1 MSKFIR
7 NTLIEVG
14 SMDSAITDYR
24 NSFLDVKTD
33 GHVILLSCLYHG
45 MPVNLETG
53 ADGKSLKNPGNGS
66 FLNKFLKVVGES
78 HPAYVPRL
86 KAFIKEVAP
95 FEVDGEKVR
104 FKEKTFRDMGGDR
117 DVIFGRLNAIAGT
130 WYDRTKAE
138 KKEKARPDV
147 SKKLVNLIKS
157 ISAMEN
163 LTATEKA
170 ILDGLKA
177 VAAHAKVELPESK

>member
-1 MSKFIR
+1 MSKFTR
-7 NTLIEVG
+7 STLIEAG
-14 SMDSAITDYR
+14 SMESAIADYR
-24 NSFLDVKTD
+24 NSFLDIKSD

-45 MPVNLETG
+45 MPINLETG

-147 SKKLVNLIKS
+147 SKKLVNLIKVIKGLEDLSVQERS
-157 ISAMEN
+157 ILEGLLKIAE
-163 LTATEKA
+163 LTK
-170 ILDGLKA
+170 I
-177 VAAHAKVELPESK
+177 ELPKE

>member
-14 SMDSAITDYR
+14 NMDSAITDYR

-117 DVIFGRLNAIAGT
+117 DIIFGRLNAIAGT

-138 KKEKARPDV
+138 KKEKERPDV
-147 SKKLVNLIKS
+147 AKKLASLVKLIKGL
-157 ISAMEN
+157 EN
-163 LTATEKA
+163 LSEQEQA
-170 ILDGLKA
+170 ILTGLLKIA
-177 VAAHAKVELPESK
+177 EIAKVELPKE

>member
-1 MSKFIR
+1 MSKFTR
-7 NTLIEVG
+7 NTLIEAG
-14 SMDSAITDYR
+14 NMESAITDYR
-24 NSFLDVKTD
+24 NSFLDVKSD

-45 MPVNLETG
+45 MPANLETG

-95 FEVDGEKVR
+95 FEVDGEKVK

-138 KKEKARPDV
+138 KKEKERPDV
-147 SKKLVNLIKS
+147 SKKLASLVKLIKGL
-157 ISAMEN
+157 EN
-163 LTATEKA
+163 LSEQEQT
-170 ILDGLKA
+170 ILTGLLKIA
-177 VAAHAKVELPESK
+177 EIAKVELPAA

>member
-1 MSKFIR
+1 MSKFTR
-7 NTLIEVG
+7 STLIEAG
-14 SMDSAITDYR
+14 NMDSAITDYR

-78 HPAYVPRL
+78 HPAYIPRL

-147 SKKLVNLIKS
+147 AKKLASLVKTIREL
-157 ISAMEN
+157 EN
-163 LTATEKA
+163 LSEQEQT
-170 ILDGLKA
+170 ILTGLLKIA
-177 VAAHAKVELPESK
+177 EIAKVELPAA

>member
-14 SMDSAITDYR
+14 NMDSAITDYR

-45 MPVNLETG
+45 MPANLETG

-66 FLNKFLKVVGES
+66 FLDKFLKVVGES
-78 HPAYVPRL
+78 HPAYIPRL

-95 FEVDGEKVR
+95 FEVDGEKVK

-138 KKEKARPDV
+138 KKEKERPDV
-147 SKKLVNLIKS
+147 SKKLVNLIKVIKGLEDLSVQERS
-157 ISAMEN
+157 ILEGLLKIAE
-163 LTATEKA
+163 LTK
-170 ILDGLKA
+170 I
-177 VAAHAKVELPESK
+177 ELPKE

>member
-1 MSKFIR
+1 MSKFTR
-7 NTLIEVG
+7 STLIEVG
-14 SMDSAITDYR
+14 NMDSAITDYR

-78 HPAYVPRL
+78 HPAYIPRL

-130 WYDRTKAE
+130 WYDRTKAK
-138 KKEKARPDV
+138 KKEKAEWDALKSVQRIID
-147 SKKLVNLIKS
+147 KLEKMDSLS
-157 ISAMEN
+157 EM
-163 LTATEKA
+163 EKA
-170 ILDGLKA
+170 ILQGLLVVAQKA
-177 VAAHAKVELPESK
+177 KPAA